1 MISESDNTATNVLID
16 ACGGMDAVNAKAKE
30 LGLAATR
37 LNRMMMDSDAMAQGI
52 ENYVSAD
59 DLAVLFRMVYNGTFV
74 DSELSELVLQALEQQ
89 TDNAGI
95 PQGLPADIVF
105 AHKTGT
111 LSNVRH
117 DGGIV
122 ECGHP
127 YVLVVLCSGS
137 GFNEEGALFSMEQI
151 ASATYSEIAGQ

>member
-1 MISESDNTATNVLID
+1 
-16 ACGGMDAVNAKAKE
+16 
-30 LGLAATR
+30 
-37 LNRMMMDSDAMAQGI
+37 MAQGI

-74 DSELSELVLQALEQQ
+74 DSESSELVLQALEQQ